1 MELFKFR
8 NIYTSLLATLTVIM
22 WITGRWTEVHQ
33 MTTFYIELIIV
44 TVYISRLPIN
54 HLILSTARQHK
65 PFLILLLVFIVFYM
79 KMILILRTETLLYVL
94 ILIYSLFFINFS
106 NYFKQPHV
114 LFISCFLSLISIS
127 FFFSPLELSGHYLAQ
142 HRYEQTILHAIVF
155 LVLIEEFRNKALNPN
170 IMLSTII
177 ISIFFIILA
186 YFFYYFTA
194 SPPPTDNQW
203 WRHPPCCFYHPRHFG
218 YTATAATAVLLGFI
232 ASLKLPFKG
241 PAILLWL
248 LLTLSLTTLIWLG
261 GRASTGSI
269 ILTMLAL
276 STLVVLYGQK
286 TQKAPIIIGF
296 IGSLLIS
303 IGISELIS
311 VFPWNGI
318 MTMLGRTA
326 SAENL
331 DSISSGRLQIW
342 KEALQAW
349 KQSPLLGLGSNA
361 FAYIPRSSHFA
372 SQPHS
377 MIVQFLLEYGVFG
390 IVLLILIYAMFVKQ
404 VFLRLSYGFTNMP
417 PSVLAAVSSILALGI
432 HGLVDGTLFYPQ
444 PVFVQVICFSILL
457 SFSKQCTQKADDKS
471 PSI

>member
-1 MELFKFR
+1 MELYKFR
-8 NIYTSLLATLTVIM
+8 NIYTALLATLIVIM
-22 WITGRWTEVHQ
+22 WITGRWTEIHQ
-33 MTTFYIELIIV
+33 ITTFYIELIIV

-54 HLILSTARQHK
+54 HSILSIARQHK
-65 PFLILLLVFIVFYM
+65 PFLLLLLVFIIFYI
-79 KMILILRTETLLYVL
+79 KMILNLRTDTLLYIL
-94 ILIYSLFFINFS
+94 LLIYSLFFINYS

-114 LFISCFLSLISIS
+114 LFISCFLILISIS
-127 FFFSPLELSGHYLAQ
+127 FFFSPLELSGQFLAQ

-155 LVLIEEFRNKALNPN
+155 LILIEEFQNNALNPS
-170 IMLSTII
+170 IILSTII
-177 ISIFFIILA
+177 ISMFFITLA
-186 YFFYYFTA
+186 YIFYYVTA
-194 SPPPTDNQW
+194 STPPTDYQW
-203 WRHPPCCFYHPRHFG
+203 WRQPPCCFYHPRHYG

-232 ASLKLPFKG
+232 ASLKQPFKG
-241 PAILLWL
+241 PAILLWF

-276 STLVVLYGQK
+276 LTLVILYGQK
-286 TQKAPIIIGF
+286 TQKKPFIIGLV
-296 IGSLLIS
+296 GSLLVS
-303 IGISELIS
+303 IGISEVIS

-331 DSISSGRLQIW
+331 ESLSTGRLQIW

-361 FAYIPRSSHFA
+361 FAYIPRSSQFA

-390 IVLLILIYAMFVKQ
+390 IVFLILIYAIFVKQ
-404 VFLRLSYGFTNMP
+404 VFLRLSYGFTNMQS
-417 PSVLAAVSSILALGI
+417 SVLAAVSTIIALGI

-444 PVFVQVICFSILL
+444 PVFAQVICFSILL
-457 SFSKQCTQKADDKS
+457 SASKQCIPKADDKDLCM
-471 PSI
+471 